1 MAIAEPN
8 FLANGNDDDTKKK
21 IKKANIKW
29 VVKLFYFLY
38 FTNFKTGRRYTN
50 QKPEAKKSLISTIYM
65 SFFFQFDQ
73 NMGKRI
79 KDLKVSIHIF
89 QGRNNGYYSNAIYF
103 HHNCREYYKLLIFY
117 FRFRNILSE
126 LSLLKTLK
134 IPTA

>member
-65 SFFFQFDQ
+65 RFFF
-73 NMGKRI
+73 NSTKIWGK
-79 KDLKVSIHIF
+79 
-89 QGRNNGYYSNAIYF
+89 
-103 HHNCREYYKLLIFY
+103 E
-117 FRFRNILSE
+117 
-126 LSLLKTLK
+126 LK
-134 IPTA
+134 ILK

>member
-65 SFFFQFDQ
+65 SLFF
-73 NMGKRI
+73 NSTKIWGKE
-79 KDLKVSIHIF
+79 LKILKWAF
-89 QGRNNGYYSNAIYF
+89 IYF
-103 HHNCREYYKLLIFY
+103 KVEITDTTAMQFISTITVG
-117 FRFRNILSE
+117 NIISCWFFTLDSE
-126 LSLLKTLK
+126 TSYPNFPSWK
-134 IPTA
+134 P